1 MLAARKARLFAAVAL
16 GAAALGG
23 CETAANTGGVS
34 RDNISPRL
42 TLTTPNKVTPK
53 VDSQTISSGLSFNV
67 TASDNIAVD
76 SVDLTFSI
84 GLIAQRD
91 TGFAGGPKSVT
102 YVFSLSPAQLAGAGG
117 QILIV
122 GTARDGAG
130 NRSKPDTIT
139 IFLSNKQAL
148 AAFLLAP
155 TPGAVAGNGKYIP
168 IQVKA
173 VQQAGGIRRLGWTIA
188 GTAGQTLTTADS
200 LSTGSPPFPDST
212 VFTDSVKVTGTTGTF
227 QVIGFAV
234 DSAGRRAVS
243 AAVTVTIQSVATDN
257 TPPEVSQVVALRS
270 EASDSITIHATDPS
284 GITRVG
290 FKVTDLLLNPIGG
303 DSVNFAGTTT
313 DQKVT
318 MSLKLNGITV
328 FPTQVIVQAFAI
340 DGAVALNRGVT
351 GAVFTVP
358 SPNGASRS
366 DTVTIVAGRTF
377 GLPAGGQIADAIYN
391 KNTNEV
397 YLTNTS
403 LSRLEIFQ
411 VANSTFVASGIPTAG
426 PQPVGLALWPVDT
439 LGNYQDTVVVAN
451 SGGTEL
457 SIIDTRPAVRALAY
471 RQALP
476 NFVIEKYTTVNVG
489 GAYIAV
495 ITYHDVSDRP
505 QYVGTVCRPPSGGTA
520 CAPDSIFAIYS
531 TTPTTSSSD
540 PFSGKATLRM
550 EKLTQTPAQQFGH
563 LFYEIG
569 SQLNGQNNDTL
580 RLEEVRGS
588 TSTVVLS
595 ACAGV
600 TINFSNF
607 GLGDSTFVR
616 NSGNFAHA
624 FVGEGGNISTAFARV
639 MAYNAGGLFQQGPAT
654 NRTCFTSVV
663 GASGPQDAGQN
674 DVDFGMSNAFQVSD
688 FISNT
693 GVRISSI
700 ATNFNGL
707 TNAVR
712 ADSIYFLD
720 ANLRLAVTAPS
731 PIGASGMD
739 MNYNHTFSPF
749 GSCPPCGGAG
759 NQNDRVIFAAQPD
772 GSISV
777 FDTFHGGQIGT
788 LPLRDPIIGP
798 LRVAKGP
805 TGNQLLFGITARG
818 LVMVN
823 IPVINNPLPVQQSV
837 RTSLR
842 R

>member
-1 MLAARKARLFAAVAL
+1 MLAGRNTRLFAAVAL
-16 GAAALGG
+16 GAAVLGG

-42 TLTTPNKVTPK
+42 ILTTPNKVTPK
-53 VDSQTISSGLSFNV
+53 VDSQVISSGLSFNV

-84 GLIAQRD
+84 GFIAQRD
-91 TGFAGGPKSVT
+91 TGFGGGPKSVT
-102 YVFSLSPAQLAGAGG
+102 YVYSLTPAQLAGAGG

-155 TPGAVAGNGKYIP
+155 TAGAVAGNGKYIP

-173 VQQAGGIRRLGWTIA
+173 VQQAGGIRRLGWTIG
-188 GTAGQTLTTADS
+188 GTAGQTATTADS
-200 LSTGSPPFPDST
+200 ISTGSPPFPDST
-212 VFTDSVKVTGTTGTF
+212 VFTDSVLVTGTTGTF
-227 QVIGFAV
+227 QVVGFAV

-290 FKVTDLLLNPIGG
+290 FKVTDLLGNLIGG

-313 DQKVT
+313 DQKVS
-318 MSLKLNGITV
+318 MSLKLSAIAS

-377 GLPAGGQIADAIYN
+377 ALPAGGTIGDAIYN
-391 KNTNEV
+391 ANTNEV
-397 YLTNTS
+397 YLTNTA

-411 VANSTFVASGIPTAG
+411 VANSTFVASGIPTSG
-426 PQPVGLALWPVDT
+426 PQPVGIALWPTDT
-439 LGNYQDTVVVAN
+439 LGNYQDSVIVAN

-457 SIIDTRPAVRALAY
+457 SVLDVRPGVRALSW

-476 NFVIEKYTTVNVG
+476 NFIIEKYQVLNVG
-489 GAYIAV
+489 GVYEV
-495 ITYHDVSDRP
+495 QITYYDVSDRP
-505 QYVGTVCRPPSGGTA
+505 QYVAAICRPSGGTA
-520 CAPDSIFAIYS
+520 CGPTGVYALYS
-531 TTPTTSSSD
+531 TTPTLSSSS
-540 PFSGKATLRM
+540 PFSGRGTLRM
-550 EKLTQTPAQQFGH
+550 ERMTQNPASAFGH
-563 LFYEIG
+563 LFWEIG
-569 SQLNGQNNDTL
+569 AQNSASSSDTL
-580 RLEEVRGS
+580 RVVEDRGL
-588 TSTVVLS
+588 TSTVILS
-595 ACAGV
+595 ACPGV
-600 TINFSNF
+600 TIDFASF

-616 NSGNFAHA
+616 NSGNFAHG
-624 FVGEGGNISTAFARV
+624 FMGEGGNISASSARV
-639 MAYNAGGLFQQGPAT
+639 MSYDSRQALNEGPGT
-654 NRTCFTSVV
+654 FTTCNVSPA
-663 GASGPQDAGQN
+663 GASGPSDAGQN
-674 DVDFGMSNAFQVSD
+674 DTDLGMSPAFQVSD

-693 GVRISSI
+693 GIRITSI

-720 ANLRLAVTAPS
+720 NNLRLAVTAPA
-731 PIGASGMD
+731 PTGASGMD

-772 GSISV
+772 GSVSV
-777 FDTFHGGQIGT
+777 FDTFHGGQIGS

-823 IPVINNPLPVQQSV
+823 IPVITNPLPVKQAV
-837 RTSLR
+837 RTAIR

>member
-1 MLAARKARLFAAVAL
+1 MRLYAAVAF
-16 GAAALGG
+16 GALVLGG
-23 CETAANTGGVS
+23 CETAANAGGVS
-34 RDNISPRL
+34 RDNIAPRI
-42 TLTTPNKVTPK
+42 TLTTPNKIHPK
-53 VDSQTISSGLSFNV
+53 VDSQTISGGLSFNV

-76 SVDLTFSI
+76 SIDLTFSI
-84 GLIAQRD
+84 GYIAVHD
-91 TGFAGGPKSVT
+91 SGLVGGAKSVS
-102 YVFSLSPAQLAGAGG
+102 YVFSLNSAQLVGAGG

-155 TPGAVAGNGKYIP
+155 TAGAVAGSGKYIP
-168 IQVKA
+168 ITVKG
-173 VQQAGGIRRLGWTIA
+173 VQLAGGIRRLGWTIG
-188 GTAGQTLTTADS
+188 GTAGQTAVTADS

-212 VFTDSVKVTGTTGTF
+212 VFTDSVLVTGTTGTF
-227 QVIGFAV
+227 QVVGFAV
-234 DSAGRRAVS
+234 DSAGRRA
-243 AAVTVTIQSVATDN
+243 ATIAVTVTIQSVATDN
-257 TPPEVSQVVALRS
+257 TPPEISQVVALRA
-270 EASDSITIHATDPS
+270 EANDSITIHATDPS

-290 FKVTDLLLNPIGG
+290 FLVTDLLGNPVGG
-303 DSVNFAGTTT
+303 DSLNFAGTTT
-313 DQKVT
+313 DQKVA
-318 MSLKLNGITV
+318 MSLKLNSITV

-340 DGAVALNRGVT
+340 DGATARNRGVT

-358 SPNGASRS
+358 SPSGASRS

-377 GLPAGGQIADAIYN
+377 ALPAGGQIADAIYN

-397 YLTNTS
+397 YLTNTT

-411 VANSTFVASGIPTAG
+411 VANSTFVAAGIPTSG
-426 PQPVGLALWPVDT
+426 PQPVGLALWPSDT

-457 SIIDTRPAVRALAY
+457 SILDTRPAVRALAY
-471 RQALP
+471 RQPLP
-476 NFVIEKYTTVNVG
+476 NFLIEKYQIQNVG
-489 GAYIAV
+489 GFFQAV
-495 ITYHDVSDRP
+495 ITYYDVSDRP
-505 QYVGTVCRPPSGGTA
+505 QYVGTTCKAAGGTA
-520 CAPDSIFAIYS
+520 CDPNQIYAIYS
-531 TTPTTSSSD
+531 TTPTVSSSD
-540 PFSGKATLRM
+540 PFSGRATLRE

-563 LFYEIG
+563 LFWEIG
-569 SQLNGQNNDTL
+569 AQNSASGNDTL
-580 RLEEVRGS
+580 RVEEIRGT
-588 TSTVVLS
+588 TSKVILT

-600 TINFSNF
+600 TINFPTF

-616 NSGNFAHA
+616 NTGNFTHA
-624 FVGEGGNISTAFARV
+624 FIGEGGNISTSFARV
-639 MAYNAGGLFQQGPAT
+639 MAYDGRQTITQTPVSCFPSPAGSTGPA
-654 NRTCFTSVV
+654 
-663 GASGPQDAGQN
+663 DAGE
-674 DVDFGMSNAFQVSD
+674 DDIDPGMSPAAQVSD

-693 GVRISSI
+693 GIRITSI

-720 ANLRLAVTAPS
+720 NNLRLAVTAPAAT
-731 PIGASGMD
+731 GASGMD

-749 GSCPPCGGAG
+749 GACPPCGGAG

-777 FDTFHGGQIGT
+777 FDTFHGGQIGSI
-788 LPLRDPIIGP
+788 PLRDPIIGP

-818 LVMVN
+818 LVMVG
-823 IPVINNPLPVQQSV
+823 IPVITNPLPVKQPV
-837 RTSLR
+837 KTAIR

>member
-1 MLAARKARLFAAVAL
+1 MLAGRNVRLYAAVAFGAIVL
-16 GAAALGG
+16 GA

-53 VDSQTISSGLSFNV
+53 LDSQTISGGLSFNV

-84 GLIAQRD
+84 GYIAKHD
-91 TGFAGGPKSVT
+91 TGFGGGPKTVT
-102 YVFSLSPAQLAGAGG
+102 YVFSLTAAQLAGAGG

-155 TPGAVAGNGKYIP
+155 TPGAVAGSGKYIP

-173 VQQAGGIRRLGWTIA
+173 VQQAGGIRRLGWTIG
-188 GTAGQTLTTADS
+188 GTAGQTATTADS
-200 LSTGSPPFPDST
+200 ISTGSPPFPDST
-212 VFTDSVKVTGTTGTF
+212 VFTDSVLVTGTTGTF
-227 QVIGFAV
+227 QVVGFAV
-234 DSAGRRAVS
+234 DSAGRRAAS

-257 TPPEVSQVVALRS
+257 TPPQISQVVALRS

-290 FKVTDLLLNPIGG
+290 FKVTDLLGNVIGG
-303 DSVNFAGTTT
+303 DSLNFAGTTT

-318 MSLKLNGITV
+318 MSLKLNAIAA

-340 DGAVALNRGVT
+340 DGAVSLNRGVT

-377 GLPAGGQIADAIYN
+377 ALPAGGQIGDAIYN

-397 YLTNTS
+397 YLTNTA

-411 VANSTFVASGIPTAG
+411 VANSTFVAAGIPTSG
-426 PQPVGLALWPVDT
+426 PQPVGLALWPSDT

-457 SIIDTRPAVRALAY
+457 SILDTRPAVRALAY

-476 NFVIEKYTTVNVG
+476 NFVIEKYQIINSG
-489 GAYIAV
+489 GVYTAV
-495 ITYHDVSDRP
+495 ITYYDVSDRP
-505 QYVGTVCRPPSGGTA
+505 QYVATTCRAAGGTA
-520 CAPDSIFAIYS
+520 CDPNQVYAIYS
-531 TTPTTSSSD
+531 TTPTTSSTD
-540 PFSGKATLRM
+540 PFSGRATLRM

-563 LFYEIG
+563 LFWEIG
-569 SQLNGQNNDTL
+569 AQNVASSADTL
-580 RLEEVRGS
+580 RIEEVRGI
-588 TSTVVLS
+588 TSSVVLS

-600 TINFSNF
+600 TINFSTF

-616 NSGNFAHA
+616 NSGNFTHA
-624 FVGEGGNISTAFARV
+624 FIGEGGNINTSFARV
-639 MAYNAGGLFQQGPAT
+639 MAYDGRATLNQGPGTFTTCSTSPQGAT
-654 NRTCFTSVV
+654 
-663 GASGPQDAGQN
+663 GPQDAGQN
-674 DVDFGMSNAFQVSD
+674 DEDFGMSPAYQVSD

-693 GVRISSI
+693 GIRITSI

-720 ANLRLAVTAPS
+720 SNLRLAVTAPAAT
-731 PIGASGMD
+731 GASGMD

-749 GSCPPCGGAG
+749 GACPPCGGAG
-759 NQNDRVIFAAQPD
+759 NQNDRVIFVAQPD
-772 GSISV
+772 GSVSV
-777 FDTFHGGQIGT
+777 FDTFHGAQIGT

-823 IPVINNPLPVQQSV
+823 IPVITNPLPVQQAV
-837 RTSLR
+837 RTSIR

>member
-1 MLAARKARLFAAVAL
+1 MLAGRNTRLFAAVAL
-16 GAAALGG
+16 GAAVLGG

-42 TLTTPNKVTPK
+42 ILTTPNKVTPK
-53 VDSQTISSGLSFNV
+53 VDSQVISSGLSFNV

-84 GLIAQRD
+84 GFIAKRD
-91 TGFAGGPKSVT
+91 TGFSGGPKSVT
-102 YVFSLSPAQLAGAGG
+102 YVYSLTPAQLAGAGG

-155 TPGAVAGNGKYIP
+155 TAGAVAGNGKYIP

-173 VQQAGGIRRLGWTIA
+173 VQQAGGIRRLGWTI
-188 GTAGQTLTTADS
+188 GGVAGQTAATADS
-200 LSTGSPPFPDST
+200 ISTGSPPFPDST

-227 QVIGFAV
+227 QVVGFAV

-257 TPPEVSQVVALRS
+257 IPPEVSQVVALRS

-318 MSLKLNGITV
+318 LSLKLNGIV
-328 FPTQVIVQAFAI
+328 SFPTQVIVQAFAI

-377 GLPAGGQIADAIYN
+377 ALPAGGTIGDAIYN
-391 KNTNEV
+391 ANTNEV
-397 YLTNTS
+397 YLTNTA

-411 VANSTFVASGIPTAG
+411 VANSTFVASGIPTSG
-426 PQPVGLALWPVDT
+426 PQPVGIALWPTDT
-439 LGNYQDTVVVAN
+439 LGNYQDSVIVAN

-457 SIIDTRPAVRALAY
+457 SVLDVRPGVRALSW

-476 NFVIEKYTTVNVG
+476 NFIIEKYQVLNVG
-489 GAYIAV
+489 GVYEV
-495 ITYHDVSDRP
+495 QITYYDVSDRP
-505 QYVGTVCRPPSGGTA
+505 QYVAAICRPSGGTA
-520 CAPDSIFAIYS
+520 CGPTGVYALYS
-531 TTPTTSSSD
+531 TTPTLSSSS
-540 PFSGKATLRM
+540 PFSGRGTLRM
-550 EKLTQTPAQQFGH
+550 ERMTQNPASAFGH
-563 LFYEIG
+563 LFWEIG
-569 SQLNGQNNDTL
+569 AQNSASSSDTL
-580 RLEEVRGS
+580 RVVEDRGL
-588 TSTVVLS
+588 TSTVILS
-595 ACAGV
+595 ACPGV
-600 TINFSNF
+600 TIDFASF

-616 NSGNFAHA
+616 NSGNFAHG
-624 FVGEGGNISTAFARV
+624 FMGEGGNISASSARV
-639 MAYNAGGLFQQGPAT
+639 MSYDSRQALNEGPGTFTTCNVSPAGVNGP
-654 NRTCFTSVV
+654 S
-663 GASGPQDAGQN
+663 DAGQN
-674 DVDFGMSNAFQVSD
+674 DTDLGMSPAFQVSD

-693 GVRISSI
+693 GIRITSI

-720 ANLRLAVTAPS
+720 NNLRLAVTAPA
-731 PIGASGMD
+731 PTGASGMD

-772 GSISV
+772 GSVSV
-777 FDTFHGGQIGT
+777 FDTFHGGQIGS

-805 TGNQLLFGITARG
+805 TGSQLLFGITARG

-823 IPVINNPLPVQQSV
+823 IPVINNPLPVKQAV
-837 RTSLR
+837 RTAIR

>member
-1 MLAARKARLFAAVAL
+1 MLAGRNTRLFAAVAL
-16 GAAALGG
+16 GAAVLGG

-42 TLTTPNKVTPK
+42 ILTTPNKVTPK
-53 VDSQTISSGLSFNV
+53 VDSQVISSGLSFNV

-84 GLIAQRD
+84 GFIAQRD
-91 TGFAGGPKSVT
+91 TGFGGGPKSVT
-102 YVFSLSPAQLAGAGG
+102 YVYSLTPAQLAGAGG

-155 TPGAVAGNGKYIP
+155 TAGAVAGNGKYIP

-173 VQQAGGIRRLGWTIA
+173 VQQAGGIRRLGWTIG
-188 GTAGQTLTTADS
+188 GTAGQTATTADS
-200 LSTGSPPFPDST
+200 ISTGSPPFPDST
-212 VFTDSVKVTGTTGTF
+212 VFTDSVLVTGTTGTF
-227 QVIGFAV
+227 QVVGFAV

-243 AAVTVTIQSVATDN
+243 AAVTVTIQSIATDN
-257 TPPEVSQVVALRS
+257 TPPEISQVVALRS

-290 FKVTDLLLNPIGG
+290 FKVTDLLGNPLGG

-318 MSLKLNGITV
+318 LSLKLSALAS

-377 GLPAGGQIADAIYN
+377 ALPAGGTIGDAIYN
-391 KNTNEV
+391 ANTNEV
-397 YLTNTS
+397 YLTNTA

-411 VANSTFVASGIPTAG
+411 VANSTFVASGIPTSG
-426 PQPVGLALWPVDT
+426 PQPVGIALWPTDT
-439 LGNYQDTVVVAN
+439 LGNYQDSVIVAN

-457 SIIDTRPAVRALAY
+457 SVLDVRPGVRALSW

-476 NFVIEKYTTVNVG
+476 NFIIEKYQVLNVG
-489 GAYIAV
+489 GGYEV
-495 ITYHDVSDRP
+495 QITYYDVSDRP
-505 QYVGTVCRPPSGGTA
+505 QYVAAICRPSGGTLCGPTGVYA
-520 CAPDSIFAIYS
+520 LYS
-531 TTPTTSSSD
+531 TTPTASSSS
-540 PFSGKATLRM
+540 PFSNRGTLRM
-550 EKLTQTPAQQFGH
+550 ERMTQNPASAFGH
-563 LFYEIG
+563 LFWEIG
-569 SQLNGQNNDTL
+569 AQNAGSSSDTL
-580 RLEEVRGS
+580 RVVENRGL

-595 ACAGV
+595 ACPGV
-600 TINFSNF
+600 TIDFGSF

-616 NSGNFAHA
+616 NSGNFAHG
-624 FVGEGGNISTAFARV
+624 FMGEGGNISASSARV
-639 MAYNAGGLFQQGPAT
+639 MSYDSRQPLNEGPGT
-654 NRTCFTSVV
+654 FTTCNVSPA
-663 GASGPQDAGQN
+663 GASGPTDAGDN
-674 DVDFGMSNAFQVSD
+674 DTDFGMSPAFQVSD

-693 GVRISSI
+693 GIRITSI

-720 ANLRLAVTAPS
+720 NNLRLAVTAPAAT
-731 PIGASGMD
+731 GASGMD

-772 GSISV
+772 GSVSV

-805 TGNQLLFGITARG
+805 TGSQLLFGITARG
-818 LVMVN
+818 LVMVA
-823 IPVINNPLPVQQSV
+823 IPVINNPLPVKQAV
-837 RTSLR
+837 RTAIR

>member
-1 MLAARKARLFAAVAL
+1 MRLYAAVAF
-16 GAAALGG
+16 GAIVLGG

-53 VDSQTISSGLSFNV
+53 VDSQTITGGLSFNV
-67 TASDNIAVD
+67 SASDNIAVD

-84 GLIAQRD
+84 GLIARHD
-91 TGFAGGPKSVT
+91 TGFAGGAKTVS
-102 YVFSLSPAQLAGAGG
+102 YVFSLSSAQLAGAGG

-155 TPGAVAGNGKYIP
+155 TAGAVAGSGKYIP

-173 VQQAGGIRRLGWTIA
+173 VQQAGGIRRLGWTI
-188 GTAGQTLTTADS
+188 GGVAGQTASTADS
-200 LSTGSPPFPDST
+200 ISTGSAPFPDST
-212 VFTDSVKVTGTTGTF
+212 IFVDSVLVTGTTGSF
-227 QVIGFAV
+227 QVVGFAV
-234 DSAGRRAVS
+234 DSAGRRAAS

-257 TPPEVSQVVALRS
+257 TPPEISQVVALRA
-270 EASDSITIHATDPS
+270 EATDSITIHATDPS

-290 FKVTDLLLNPIGG
+290 FKVTDLLGAPLGG
-303 DSVNFAGTTT
+303 DSLNFAGTTT

-318 MSLKLNGITV
+318 MSLKLTSIAV

-340 DGAVALNRGVT
+340 DGATALNRGVT

-358 SPNGASRS
+358 SPPGASRS

-377 GLPAGGQIADAIYN
+377 ALPAGGQIGDAIYN
-391 KNTNEV
+391 ANTNEV
-397 YLTNTS
+397 YLTNTA

-411 VANSTFVASGIPTAG
+411 VANSTFVAAGIPTAG
-426 PQPVGLALWPVDT
+426 PQPVGIALWPTDT
-439 LGNYQDTVVVAN
+439 LGHYQDSVVVAN

-457 SIIDTRPAVRALAY
+457 SVLDVRPAVRSLSW

-476 NFVIEKYTTVNVG
+476 NFIIEKYQTVNVG
-489 GAYIAV
+489 GFYQAV
-495 ITYHDVSDRP
+495 ITYFDVSDRP
-505 QYVGTVCRPPSGGTA
+505 QYVATVCRTAGTAA
-520 CAPDSIFAIYS
+520 CAPDGVVALYS
-531 TTPTTSSSD
+531 TTPTASSSA
-540 PFSGKATLRM
+540 PFSGRGTLRSEVM
-550 EKLTQTPAQQFGH
+550 TQNPANLFGH

-569 SQLNGQNNDTL
+569 ASSIANNSDTL
-580 RLEEVRGS
+580 RIEEDRGGVS
-588 TSTVVLS
+588 SVVLS

-600 TINFSNF
+600 TINFASF

-616 NSGNFAHA
+616 NSGDFQHG
-624 FVGEGGNISTAFARV
+624 FMGEGGNISAAFARV
-639 MAYNAGGLFQQGPAT
+639 MSYDARATLAKGAGT
-654 NRTCFTSVV
+654 NLSCFTSPV
-663 GASGPQDAGQN
+663 GASGPSDAGDN
-674 DVDFGMSNAFQVSD
+674 DHDFGMSPGFQVSD

-693 GVRISSI
+693 GIRISSI

-777 FDTFHGGQIGT
+777 FDTFHGGQIGSI
-788 LPLRDPIIGP
+788 PLRDPIIGP

-805 TGNQLLFGITARG
+805 TGSQLLFGITARG
-818 LVMVN
+818 LVMVA
-823 IPVINNPLPVQQSV
+823 IPVINNPLPVRQAV
-837 RTSLR
+837 KTALR

>member
-1 MLAARKARLFAAVAL
+1 MRLYAAVAF
-16 GAAALGG
+16 GAIVLGG

-34 RDNISPRL
+34 RDNIAPRL

-53 VDSQTISSGLSFNV
+53 VDSQTITGGLSFNV
-67 TASDNIAVD
+67 SASDNIAVD

-84 GLIAQRD
+84 GLIAQHD
-91 TGFAGGPKSVT
+91 TGFAGGAKTVS
-102 YVFSLSPAQLAGAGG
+102 YVFSLSSAQLAGAGG

-155 TPGAVAGNGKYIP
+155 TAGAVAGSGKYIP

-173 VQQAGGIRRLGWTIA
+173 VQQAGGIRRLGWTI
-188 GTAGQTLTTADS
+188 GGVAGQTASTGDS
-200 LSTGSPPFPDST
+200 ISTGSAPFPDST
-212 VFTDSVKVTGTTGTF
+212 TFTDSVLVTGTTGTF
-227 QVIGFAV
+227 QVVGFAV
-234 DSAGRRAVS
+234 DSAGRRAAS

-257 TPPEVSQVVALRS
+257 IPPEISQVVALRA
-270 EASDSITIHATDPS
+270 EATDSITIHATDPS

-290 FKVTDLLLNPIGG
+290 FKVTDLLGASLGG
-303 DSVNFAGTTT
+303 DSLNFAGTTT

-318 MSLKLNGITV
+318 MSLKLTNITV

-340 DGAVALNRGVT
+340 DGATALNRGVT

-358 SPNGASRS
+358 SPTGASRS

-377 GLPAGGQIADAIYN
+377 ALPAGGHIADAIYN

-411 VANSTFVASGIPTAG
+411 VANSTFVAAGIPTAG
-426 PQPVGLALWPVDT
+426 PQPVGLALWPTDT
-439 LGNYQDTVVVAN
+439 LGNYQDSVVVAN

-457 SIIDTRPAVRALAY
+457 SVLDVRPAVRSLSW

-476 NFVIEKYTTVNVG
+476 NFIIEKYQTVNVG
-489 GAYIAV
+489 GFYQAV
-495 ITYHDVSDRP
+495 ITYYDISDRP
-505 QYVGTVCRPPSGGTA
+505 QYVATVCRTAGTA
-520 CAPDSIFAIYS
+520 TCAPDGVEAIYS
-531 TTPTTSSSD
+531 TTPTASSTD
-540 PFSGKATLRM
+540 PFSGRGTLRSEVM
-550 EKLTQTPAQQFGH
+550 TQNPGLQFGH
-563 LFYEIG
+563 LFWEIG
-569 SQLNGQNNDTL
+569 ATSIANNSDTL
-580 RLEEVRGS
+580 RIEEDRSGS
-588 TSTVVLS
+588 STVVLS

-600 TINFSNF
+600 TINFSSF

-616 NSGNFAHA
+616 NSGDFQHA
-624 FVGEGGNISTAFARV
+624 FMGEGGNITSSFARV
-639 MAYNAGGLFQQGPAT
+639 MSYDARATLAKGAGT
-654 NRTCFTSVV
+654 NLTCFTSPM
-663 GASGPQDAGQN
+663 GNTGPSDAGDN
-674 DVDFGMSNAFQVSD
+674 DHDFGMSPGFQVSD

-720 ANLRLAVTAPS
+720 ANLRLAVTAPAAT
-731 PIGASGMD
+731 GASGMD

-749 GSCPPCGGAG
+749 GACAPCGGAG
-759 NQNDRVIFAAQPD
+759 SPNDRVIFAAQPD

-777 FDTFHGGQIGT
+777 FDTFHGGQIGSI
-788 LPLRDPIIGP
+788 PLRDPIIGP

-805 TGNQLLFGITARG
+805 TGSQLLFGITARG
-818 LVMVN
+818 LVMVA
-823 IPVINNPLPVQQSV
+823 IPVISNPLPVQQAV
-837 RTSLR
+837 KTAIR

>member
-1 MLAARKARLFAAVAL
+1 MRLYAAVAF
-16 GAAALGG
+16 GAIVLGG

-53 VDSQTISSGLSFNV
+53 VDSQTITGGLSFNV
-67 TASDNIAVD
+67 SASDNIAVD

-84 GLIAQRD
+84 GLIARHD
-91 TGFAGGPKSVT
+91 TGFAGGAKTVS
-102 YVFSLSPAQLAGAGG
+102 YVFSLSSAQLAGAGG

-155 TPGAVAGNGKYIP
+155 TAGAVAGSGKYIP

-173 VQQAGGIRRLGWTIA
+173 VQQAGGIRRLGWTI
-188 GTAGQTLTTADS
+188 GGVAGQTATTADS
-200 LSTGSPPFPDST
+200 ISTGSAPFPDST
-212 VFTDSVKVTGTTGTF
+212 IFVDSVLVTGTTGTF
-227 QVIGFAV
+227 QVVGFAV
-234 DSAGRRAVS
+234 DSAGRRAAS

-257 TPPEVSQVVALRS
+257 TPPEISQVVALRA
-270 EASDSITIHATDPS
+270 EATDSITIHATDPS

-290 FKVTDLLLNPIGG
+290 FKVTDLLGAPLGG
-303 DSVNFAGTTT
+303 DSLNFAGTTT

-318 MSLKLNGITV
+318 LSLKLNSISV

-340 DGAVALNRGVT
+340 DGATALNRGVT

-358 SPNGASRS
+358 SPTGASRA

-377 GLPAGGQIADAIYN
+377 ALPAGGQIGDAIYN

-411 VANSTFVASGIPTAG
+411 VANSTFVAAGIPTSG
-426 PQPVGLALWPVDT
+426 PQPVGIALWPSDT

-457 SIIDTRPAVRALAY
+457 SILDTRPAVRALAY

-476 NFVIEKYTTVNVG
+476 NFVIEKYQTVNVG
-489 GAYIAV
+489 GTYEAL
-495 ITYHDVSDRP
+495 ITYYDVSDRP
-505 QYVGTVCRPPSGGTA
+505 QYVGTVCRAAGGTA
-520 CAPDSIFAIYS
+520 CAPDSVFAIYS
-531 TTPTTSSSD
+531 TTPTASSSD
-540 PFSGKATLRM
+540 PFSGRATLRM
-550 EKLTQTPAQQFGH
+550 EKLTQIPANQFGH
-563 LFYEIG
+563 LFWEIG
-569 SQLNGQNNDTL
+569 AQLNGSVNDTL
-580 RLEEVRGS
+580 RIEEVRGL

-595 ACAGV
+595 ACKGV
-600 TINFSNF
+600 TIDFANF

-616 NSGNFAHA
+616 NSGNFTHA
-624 FVGEGGNISTAFARV
+624 LVGEGGNISTANARV
-639 MAYNAGGLFQQGPAT
+639 MAYNATKALNQ
-654 NRTCFTSVV
+654 
-663 GASGPQDAGQN
+663 GASTNLSCATSPAAPAGPQDAGQN
-674 DVDFGMSNAFQVSD
+674 DVDLGMSPAFQVSD

-693 GVRISSI
+693 GIRISSI

-720 ANLRLAVTAPS
+720 QNLRLAVTAPA

-749 GSCPPCGGAG
+749 GACPPCGGAG

-772 GSISV
+772 GSIAV
-777 FDTFHGGQIGT
+777 FDTFHGGQIGSI
-788 LPLRDPIIGP
+788 PLRDPIIGP

-805 TGNQLLFGITARG
+805 TGSQLLFGITARG
-818 LVMVN
+818 LVMVA
-823 IPVINNPLPVQQSV
+823 IPVINNPLPVQQAV
-837 RTSLR
+837 KTALR

>member
-1 MLAARKARLFAAVAL
+1 MLAGRNARLFAAVAF
-16 GAAALGG
+16 GAAVLGG
-23 CETAANTGGVS
+23 CETAASSGGVT
-34 RDNISPRL
+34 RDNIAPRL
-42 TLTTPNKVTPK
+42 TLTTPNKVHPK
-53 VDSQTISSGLSFNV
+53 LDSQTISSGLSFNV
-67 TASDNIAVD
+67 SASDNIAVD

-84 GLIAQRD
+84 GLIAIHD
-91 TGFAGGPKSVT
+91 TGFVGGAKTVS
-102 YVFSLSPAQLAGAGG
+102 YVFGLSPAQLAGAGG

-155 TPGAVAGNGKYIP
+155 TAGAVAGNGKYIP

-173 VQQAGGIRRLGWTIA
+173 VQQAGGIRRLGWTIG
-188 GTAGQTLTTADS
+188 GTAGQTATTADS
-200 LSTGSPPFPDST
+200 ISTGSAPFPDST
-212 VFTDSVKVTGTTGTF
+212 VFTDSVLVTGTTGTF
-227 QVIGFAV
+227 QVVGFAV
-234 DSAGRRAVS
+234 DSAGRRAAS

-290 FKVTDLLLNPIGG
+290 FKVTDLLGNPIGG
-303 DSVNFAGTTT
+303 DSLNFAGTTT

-318 MSLKLNGITV
+318 LSLKLSAIV
-328 FPTQVIVQAFAI
+328 SFPTQVIVQAFAI

-358 SPNGASRS
+358 SPPGASRS

-377 GLPAGGQIADAIYN
+377 AFPAGGQIGDAIYN

-397 YLTNTS
+397 YLTNTA

-411 VANSTFVASGIPTAG
+411 VANSTFVAAGIPTSG
-426 PQPVGLALWPVDT
+426 PQPVGIALWPTDT
-439 LGNYQDTVVVAN
+439 LGGYQDSVIVAN

-457 SIIDTRPAVRALAY
+457 SVLDVRPGVRALSW

-476 NFVIEKYTTVNVG
+476 NFIIEKYQVLNAG
-489 GAYIAV
+489 GVYEV
-495 ITYHDVSDRP
+495 QITYYDVSDRP
-505 QYVGTVCRPPSGGTA
+505 QYVAAICRPSGGTA
-520 CAPDSIFAIYS
+520 CGPDGVFALYS
-531 TTPTTSSSD
+531 TTPTVSSTS
-540 PFSGKATLRM
+540 PFSGRGTLRM
-550 EKLTQTPAQQFGH
+550 ERMTQTPASAYWH
-563 LFYEIG
+563 LFWEIG
-569 SQLNGQNNDTL
+569 AQNSGSSADTL
-580 RLEEVRGS
+580 RVVENRGN

-595 ACAGV
+595 ACPGV
-600 TINFSNF
+600 TIDFGSF

-616 NSGNFAHA
+616 NSGNFAHG
-624 FVGEGGNISTAFARV
+624 FMGEGGNISAAFARV
-639 MAYNAGGLFQQGPAT
+639 MSYDSRQPLNQGAGT
-654 NRTCFTSVV
+654 FTSCNVSPAGV
-663 GASGPQDAGQN
+663 NGPSDAGDN
-674 DVDFGMSNAFQVSD
+674 DTDFGMSPAFQVSD

-693 GVRISSI
+693 GIRITSI

-720 ANLRLAVTAPS
+720 ANLRLAVTAPAAT
-731 PIGASGMD
+731 GASGMD

-749 GSCPPCGGAG
+749 GSCQPCGGAG

-772 GSISV
+772 GSVSV
-777 FDTFHGGQIGT
+777 FDTFHG
-788 LPLRDPIIGP
+788 
-798 LRVAKGP
+798 
-805 TGNQLLFGITARG
+805 
-818 LVMVN
+818 
-823 IPVINNPLPVQQSV
+823 
-837 RTSLR
+837 
-842 R
+842 